1 MKIYPLFKS
10 ALIRAAYTAA
20 EVAIGMIGTK
30 QFISEIEW
38 KAVGSAVLLA
48 TLVSLLKSVIIG
60 TPESEEYDGNER

>member
-10 ALIRAAYTAA
+10 ALIRALYTAA

-60 TPESEEYDGNER
+60 TPESSDSDA